1 MLSKIVSLSLV
12 ALAAGQVQIEG
23 SPEWQ
28 AYKNAELAHIAPS
41 VGPVAPVNYAQAELN
56 HVSPS
61 VGPTPVNHAQS
72 LLEWQAAQL
81 AHQANAAAIVA
92 GHGRRK
98 RQVQVVGSPEWQAY
112 KNAELAHIAP
122 STGPQVPG
130 VNGNWAQSQLN
141 WLAAQQA
148 IVAGHGRRKRQ
159 VQVVGSP
166 EWQAYKNAE
175 LAHIAPSTGPSVPG
189 VEGNWAQSQLNW
201 IAAQQAIVA
210 SGAGRKKRQVQVVG
224 SPEWQAYKNAELAHI
239 APSTGPQVPGVQGNW
254 AQSQLN
260 WIAAQQ
266 AIVAAGA
273 GRRKRQAADWQT
285 SFVNP
290 PRNWEANFHGQNN
303 WQENFVRPSQSWE
316 AAFVAGHGRRKRQT
330 QAALDFVAPAPGPT
344 PVNFAQSALNF
355 VAPAPGPTPVN
366 YAQSALDFVGPAPGP
381 TPVNYAQSSLDF
393 VGPAPG
399 PTPVNY
405 AQAQLNFQQE
415 ALNFIARG

>member
-23 SPEWQ
+23 SPD
-28 AYKNAELAHIAPS
+28 
-41 VGPVAPVNYAQAELN
+41 
-56 HVSPS
+56 
-61 VGPTPVNHAQS
+61 
-72 LLEWQAAQL
+72 WQAAQL
-81 AHQANAAAIVA
+81 AHQAQAAATVA

-98 RQVQVVGSPEWQAY
+98 RQVSVIGSPEWQAFN
-112 KNAELAHIAP
+112 NAELAHIAP
-122 STGPQVPG
+122 STGPNVPG

-148 IVAGHGRRKRQ
+148 AAAVAGHGRRKRQ

-201 IAAQQAIVA
+201 
-210 SGAGRKKRQVQVVG
+210 
-224 SPEWQAYKNAELAHI
+224 L
-239 APSTGPQVPGVQGNW
+239 
-254 AQSQLN
+254 
-260 WIAAQQ
+260 AAQQ

-273 GRRKRQAADWQT
+273 GRRKRQAVDWQT

-290 PRNWEANFHGQNN
+290 PRNWEANYHGQNN

-344 PVNFAQSALNF
+344 PLNFAQS
-355 VAPAPGPTPVN
+355 G
-366 YAQSALDFVGPAPGP
+366 LDFVGPAPGP
-381 TPVNYAQSSLDF
+381 TPGNF
-393 VGPAPG
+393 
-399 PTPVNY
+399 

-415 ALNFIARG
+415 ALNFIARGWSW

>member
-1 MLSKIVSLSLV
+1 MALESLILPLSLPLHSWLGASTLHPAVGVGMLSKIVSLSLV

-28 AYKNAELAHIAPS
+28 ADKNAELAHIAPS
-41 VGPVAPVNYAQAELN
+41 IGPVAPITYAQSELN

-61 VGPTPVNHAQS
+61 VGPTPVNHAQA
-72 LLEWQAAQL
+72 LLDWQAAQL
-81 AHQANAAAIVA
+81 AHQAQAAAIVA

-98 RQVQVVGSPEWQAY
+98 RQVSVVGSPEWQAY

-122 STGPQVPG
+122 STGPNVPG
-130 VNGNWAQSQLN
+130 V
-141 WLAAQQA
+141 
-148 IVAGHGRRKRQ
+148 V
-159 VQVVGSP
+159 
-166 EWQAYKNAE
+166 
-175 LAHIAPSTGPSVPG
+175 
-189 VEGNWAQSQLNW
+189 
-201 IAAQQAIVA
+201 
-210 SGAGRKKRQVQVVG
+210 
-224 SPEWQAYKNAELAHI
+224 
-239 APSTGPQVPGVQGNW
+239 GNW

-273 GRRKRQAADWQT
+273 GRRKRQAADWQEN
-285 SFVNP
+285 FVRP
-290 PRNWEANFHGQNN
+290 SQSWEANYHGQNN

-344 PVNFAQSALNF
+344 PVNFAQS
-355 VAPAPGPTPVN
+355 
-366 YAQSALDFVGPAPGP
+366 
-381 TPVNYAQSSLDF
+381 SLDF

-399 PTPVNY
+399 PTPVNF

>member
-61 VGPTPVNHAQS
+61 VGPVAPVNHAQS

-98 RQVQVVGSPEWQAY
+98 RQVS
-112 KNAELAHIAP
+112 
-122 STGPQVPG
+122 
-130 VNGNWAQSQLN
+130 
-141 WLAAQQA
+141 
-148 IVAGHGRRKRQ
+148 
-159 VQVVGSP
+159 VVGSP

-189 VEGNWAQSQLNW
+189 V
-201 IAAQQAIVA
+201 V
-210 SGAGRKKRQVQVVG
+210 
-224 SPEWQAYKNAELAHI
+224 
-239 APSTGPQVPGVQGNW
+239 GNW

-273 GRRKRQAADWQT
+273 GRRKRQAADWQEN
-285 SFVNP
+285 FVRP
-290 PRNWEANFHGQNN
+290 SQSWEANYHGQNN

-330 QAALDFVAPAPGPT
+330 QAALDFV
-344 PVNFAQSALNF
+344 
-355 VAPAPGPTPVN
+355 
-366 YAQSALDFVGPAPGP
+366 GPAPGP
-381 TPVNYAQSSLDF
+381 TAANFAQSGLNF
-393 VGPAPG
+393 VGPAPS
-399 PTPVNY
+399 NY
-405 AQAQLNFQQE
+405 AQAQLNFQQ
-415 ALNFIARG
+415 

>member
-41 VGPVAPVNYAQAELN
+41 IGPVAPVNYAQAELN

-81 AHQANAAAIVA
+81 AHQANAAALVA

-112 KNAELAHIAP
+112 KNSELAHIAP

-130 VNGNWAQSQLN
+130 V
-141 WLAAQQA
+141 
-148 IVAGHGRRKRQ
+148 
-159 VQVVGSP
+159 
-166 EWQAYKNAE
+166 E
-175 LAHIAPSTGPSVPG
+175 
-189 VEGNWAQSQLNW
+189 
-201 IAAQQAIVA
+201 
-210 SGAGRKKRQVQVVG
+210 
-224 SPEWQAYKNAELAHI
+224 
-239 APSTGPQVPGVQGNW
+239 GNW

-290 PRNWEANFHGQNN
+290 SRTWEANFHGQNN

-330 QAALDFVAPAPGPT
+330 QAALDFVGPAPGPT
-344 PVNFAQSALNF
+344 PVNFAQSALDF
-355 VAPAPGPTPVN
+355 VGPAPGPPHVN
-366 YAQSALDFVGPAPGP
+366 YAQSALDFVAPAP
-381 TPVNYAQSSLDF
+381 S
-393 VGPAPG
+393 
-399 PTPVNY
+399 NY

-415 ALNFIARG
+415 ALNFIASGLGK

>member
-1 MLSKIVSLSLV
+1 MALESLILPLSLPLHSWLGASTLHPAVGVGMLSKIVSLSLV

-41 VGPVAPVNYAQAELN
+41 IGPVAPVNYAQSELN
-56 HVSPS
+56 HVSRS

-72 LLEWQAAQL
+72 LLDWQAAQL
-81 AHQANAAAIVA
+81 AHQAQAAAIVA

-98 RQVQVVGSPEWQAY
+98 RQVSVVGSPEWQAY

-122 STGPQVPG
+122 STGPNVPG
-130 VNGNWAQSQLN
+130 V
-141 WLAAQQA
+141 
-148 IVAGHGRRKRQ
+148 V
-159 VQVVGSP
+159 
-166 EWQAYKNAE
+166 
-175 LAHIAPSTGPSVPG
+175 
-189 VEGNWAQSQLNW
+189 
-201 IAAQQAIVA
+201 
-210 SGAGRKKRQVQVVG
+210 
-224 SPEWQAYKNAELAHI
+224 
-239 APSTGPQVPGVQGNW
+239 GNW

-273 GRRKRQAADWQT
+273 GRRKRQAADWQ
-285 SFVNP
+285 
-290 PRNWEANFHGQNN
+290 
-303 WQENFVRPSQSWE
+303 ENFVRPSQSWE
-316 AAFVAGHGRRKRQT
+316 AAYLAGHGRRKRQT
-330 QAALDFVAPAPGPT
+330 
-344 PVNFAQSALNF
+344 QSALNF

-381 TPVNYAQSSLDF
+381 TPVNF
-393 VGPAPG
+393 
-399 PTPVNY
+399 

>member
-28 AYKNAELAHIAPS
+28 ADKNAELAQIAPS

-61 VGPTPVNHAQS
+61 VGPVAPVNHAQS

-81 AHQANAAAIVA
+81 AHQANAAALVA
-92 GHGRRK
+92 GH
-98 RQVQVVGSPEWQAY
+98 
-112 KNAELAHIAP
+112 
-122 STGPQVPG
+122 
-130 VNGNWAQSQLN
+130 
-141 WLAAQQA
+141 
-148 IVAGHGRRKRQ
+148 
-159 VQVVGSP
+159 
-166 EWQAYKNAE
+166 
-175 LAHIAPSTGPSVPG
+175 
-189 VEGNWAQSQLNW
+189 
-201 IAAQQAIVA
+201 
-210 SGAGRKKRQVQVVG
+210 GRKKRQVQVVG

-239 APSTGPQVPGVQGNW
+239 APSTGPQVPGVVGNW

-260 WIAAQQ
+260 WIASQQ

-273 GRRKRQAADWQT
+273 GRKKRQATSWQEN
-285 SFVNP
+285 FVRP
-290 PRNWEANFHGQNN
+290 SQSWEANYHGQNN

-330 QAALDFVAPAPGPT
+330 QAALDFVGPAPGPT
-344 PVNFAQSALNF
+344 AANFAQSALNF

-366 YAQSALDFVGPAPGP
+366 F
-381 TPVNYAQSSLDF
+381 AQSSLDF
-393 VGPAPG
+393 VGPAPS
-399 PTPVNY
+399 NY